1 MKRKQKWKAAAC
13 VLALSAILAACGDKE
28 LAVDTNTLYMK
39 SDGTVTEAS
48 FELFEESYYDAAEL
62 EEYVKEEVRAYN
74 YKNVKEAIAVDK
86 VEVQDKVAAVYLTY
100 QTVEDYIAFN
110 EAELFAGTVKKAM
123 DAGYDFDTEFVSYE
137 KGEAANLLEV
147 TETSA
152 NRILVL
158 DAAIDVRVDGTIL
171 FVSSNVQKKDKKNV
185 SLTQGGLSYIIYK

>member
-100 QTVEDYIAFN
+100 QTAEDYIAFN

-137 KGEAANLLEV
+137 KGEEARLLEV
-147 TETSA
+147 TETGA
-152 NRILVL
+152 NRILIL
-158 DAAIDVRVDGTIL
+158 DATIDVRVDGTIL